1 MGRNHGM
8 ILPAV
13 PDGDDGKFD
22 SSLPCDRHVPHLI
35 KDRPGMQ
42 TGFRYYFARIGWLPE
57 IEFRI
62 MI

>member
-1 MGRNHGM
+1 M